1 MKIPSNATV
10 GAVVESLNDENNMS
24 NVARF
29 SMMKAAFQN
38 RKSTPINRCRCR
50 TICFFMLQIMLNQ
63 MIIDQVKFTRWLDPE
78 QTQYWP
84 SVFALHARIYAE
96 NGIICFLIW
105 VALWAYIGISLLIRY
120 IKYNDIKTL
129 ILMSSVAGVLLA
141 CFNIDTYI
149 IHYGFL

>member
-1 MKIPSNATV
+1 M
-10 GAVVESLNDENNMS
+10 L
-24 NVARF
+24 
-29 SMMKAAFQN
+29 
-38 RKSTPINRCRCR
+38 
-50 TICFFMLQIMLNQ
+50 FML
-63 MIIDQVKFTRWLDPE
+63 DDYRSSEVTRWLDPN

-84 SVFALHARIYAE
+84 TVFALHARIYAE

-149 IHYGFL
+149 YYPLWILIGLYWRFGKENIEENSGERDEEIFFNYGDLWKRKRGRKLS